1 MLCGFLILA
10 FLIFTLVIFLTEKV
24 LNFINYLLSFQD
36 DYYIVDNNGNPLYRI
51 IKISSNNNLLVES
64 NGIEEFIDAMEHRR
78 YKRVRRESKLREDFY
93 NSSKIIYLIVVV
105 WIISI
110 VSLITLFLSPLWLQ
124 FFLYLISLLTF
135 MIGLLLTLN
144 YSANKK
150 PEINNNMVIYLLCN

>member
-78 YKRVRRESKLREDFY
+78 YKRVRRE
-93 NSSKIIYLIVVV
+93 
-105 WIISI
+105 
-110 VSLITLFLSPLWLQ
+110 
-124 FFLYLISLLTF
+124 
-135 MIGLLLTLN
+135 
-144 YSANKK
+144 
-150 PEINNNMVIYLLCN
+150 